1 MGKKA
6 EAGTPKW
13 LSNKIKS
20 KGLQKLRWYCQMCQK
35 QCRDENGF
43 KCHTMSEAHQRQLL
57 LFGENTGK
65 FLSGFSKDFEKAF
78 TDILR
83 RQYPEKRVHANV
95 VYQQYI
101 GDKEHVHMNSTCWV
115 TLTSFVK
122 HLGRS
127 GQCDIDETEKGWYIT
142 WIVKDQDTLDKEAA
156 LAKKDKL
163 NKDYEERQREYIDA
177 QIEKA
182 KQQSSLDEGEF
193 EATELIKAEDEQVKL
208 DLKFKSFTKVQ
219 DSTKTETKNVFKG
232 VQSLKTTDKD
242 PDKSKDEAKRK
253 QSALEEIMEQEKK
266 RKKVE
271 DAKVKKER
279 SWLRKNVIVKVV
291 TKSLGDKYYKK
302 KGHVREVIDDF
313 AALVVMTE
321 TGAKVKLD
329 QDHLETVV
337 PQEGREVVILW
348 GDFEGETAVL
358 KKIDTDNF
366 SASVKVE
373 TGKYRGE
380 RVKLPY
386 EQFSKKHVSD

>member
-6 EAGTPKW
+6 EVGTPKW

-57 LFGENTGK
+57 LFGENSGK

-101 GDKEHVHMNSTCWV
+101 ADKEHVHMNSTCWV

-127 GQCDIDETEKGWYIT
+127 GQCEIDETEKGWYVT
-142 WIVKDQDTLDKEAA
+142 WVVKDQDTLDREAS

-163 NKDYEERQREYIDA
+163 NKDYEERQREYIEA

-182 KQQSSLDEGEF
+182 KQQSNFDEDEF
-193 EATELIKAEDEQVKL
+193 EATELIKGEDEQVKL
-208 DLKFKSFTKVQ
+208 DLKFKSLTKVQ
-219 DSTKTETKNVFKG
+219 DTSKTETKNVFKG
-232 VQSLKTTDKD
+232 VPSVKTSDKD
-242 PDKSKDEAKRK
+242 SERAREDAKRK

-271 DAKVKKER
+271 DAKIKKER
-279 SWLRKNVIVKVV
+279 SWLRKHIIVKVT

-313 AALVVMTE
+313 AALVVMND

-348 GDFEGETAVL
+348 GEFEGETAVL

-366 SASVKVE
+366 RATLKLESGQQK
-373 TGKYRGE
+373 GE